1 MNSRYSGPVGPPF
14 RGFTSCPSMFP
25 SSAAVAADSIRIE
38 SLSIDSI
45 IVLWDAPPGYC
56 GPRRTFS
63 VAVTPQG
70 STNALCT
77 SDTSQSFIQC
87 TGVVYG
93 ETYNVIVITR
103 INCSDG
109 TSLTS
114 DSSTRPYTHNV
125 IVDAPENVRFSRN
138 GDVTLNWDR
147 PVTSNGGT
155 AISYNVYWSCGD
167 TPQNAVVPSGTSYT
181 LDISG
186 QTTYAYCLG
195 QVQAC
200 NNVSCGR
207 LSDNVAVLIPL
218 QPPPTPVIT
227 AAVNGTTVLIQ
238 FSISEPTDLG
248 DLRYT
253 LFRRPNSSTDFV
265 PIISNMQYN
274 YINVLRDDEPGEQE
288 TYQYQLMLHNS
299 MGNSSRSNN
308 VSVTT
313 TQVRN

>member
-1 MNSRYSGPVGPPF
+1 MNSRYSGPVGPVF

-38 SLSIDSI
+38 PLSNDSI
-45 IVLWDAPPGYC
+45 IVLWDAPSDYC

-77 SDTSQSFIQC
+77 NDTSQSFIQC

-93 ETYNVIVITR
+93 ETYNVAVTTGMG
-103 INCSDG
+103 CSDG

-125 IVDAPENVRFSRN
+125 IVDAPRNVRFSRN

-155 AISYNVYWSCGD
+155 AISYNVHWSCGN

-181 LDISG
+181 LNVTG

-200 NNVSCGR
+200 NDVSCGR

-218 QPPPTPVIT
+218 QRPPTPVIT
-227 AAVNGTTVLIQ
+227 GAVNGTTVLIQ

-253 LFRRPNSSTDFV
+253 LFRRNSSTNFT
-265 PIISNMQYN
+265 IILNYIQYN

-299 MGNSSRSNN
+299 MGNSSRSNIE
-308 VSVTT
+308 SVTT